1 MELTEIIQKA
11 IREKGYNL
19 HSYCKRIAPKT
30 KLTWQGINNQIKGT
44 NPLTTHNLKIIAEDL
59 NTPTQHYQHLLTP
72 PQNATINQILQHY
85 IELNGHSI
93 KSYSKHIAPQTKL
106 QWPGI
111 KQQILG
117 KRKLTLD
124 TIKTIAK
131 DLNMPKKYYQYS
143 LQPSRF
149 ATIREI
155 LQHYIELN
163 GHKIEDYSKQI
174 APQTKL
180 TWTGIVSQI
189 NGRAPLTKHTIRI
202 IAEDLNIPQQHYQY
216 SITLRKTSD
225 MNQII
230 QHHMELN
237 QHKPKPYSRK
247 IAQKTKLKWGG
258 IQNQIRGK
266 SKLTPHIFKIIAE
279 DLNIP
284 TQHTDPYLTKTEF
297 KDTKELIEWHIKLN
311 TPHQPLR
318 IYKKVAEKTK
328 ISDQRIRR
336 HIKSN
341 SFPNNSILYE
351 LAKTIHRI

>member
-1 MELTEIIQKA
+1 
-11 IREKGYNL
+11 
-19 HSYCKRIAPKT
+19 
-30 KLTWQGINNQIKGT
+30 
-44 NPLTTHNLKIIAEDL
+44 
-59 NTPTQHYQHLLTP
+59 
-72 PQNATINQILQHY
+72 
-85 IELNGHSI
+85 
-93 KSYSKHIAPQTKL
+93 
-106 QWPGI
+106 
-111 KQQILG
+111 
-117 KRKLTLD
+117 
-124 TIKTIAK
+124 
-131 DLNMPKKYYQYS
+131 MPKKYYQYS

-351 LAKTIHRI
+351 LAKATQIPSDLLKQYTGFDIEKYEKSRKERKDWIKELGQ